1 MSNPFFER
9 PILNS
14 PYAYP
19 VRHWELDEQRR
30 IRDEINAARALE
42 GYEAGFSREATE
54 QAARLASVGIFEGM
68 PPGEACPLCS
78 RALDDGSIRSSE
90 CGFPKAAQVMP
101 DWATKIES

>member
-42 GYEAGFSREATE
+42 GYEAGFP
-54 QAARLASVGIFEGM
+54 ARSNGAGGT
-68 PPGEACPLCS
+68 ACLG
-78 RALDDGSIRSSE
+78 RHL
-90 CGFPKAAQVMP
+90 
-101 DWATKIES
+101 